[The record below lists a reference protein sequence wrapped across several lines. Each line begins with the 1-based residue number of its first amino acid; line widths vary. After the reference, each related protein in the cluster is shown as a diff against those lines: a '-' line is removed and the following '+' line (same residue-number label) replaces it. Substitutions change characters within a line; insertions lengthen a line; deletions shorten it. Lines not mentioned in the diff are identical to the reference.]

1 MDLKRL
7 RRLNKISDI
16 DMPHLV
22 DKANCYKN
30 VTGIPGRV
38 LISSAYPNQSP
49 RLKYKI
55 DNTEITVSI
64 EDNPETLAPKSLK
77 GTFPFKFKGI
87 IEWIRLNKDVLLEY
101 WDDSTMSFSKL
112 ARSLK
117 PVKTKVLKKGQ

>member
-16 DMPHLV
+16 DMLHLV

-64 EDNPETLAPKSLK
+64 EDIPKTLAPKSLK
-77 GTFPFKFKGI
+77 GAIPSKFKGI
-87 IEWIRLNKDVLLEY
+87 TEWISLNKDILLEY
-101 WDDSTMSFSKL
+101 WHDSTMPYSKL
-112 ARSLK
+112 ERSLK
-117 PVKTKVLKKGQ
+117 PVR